1 MRRFNEHYRLIFEF
15 SLFSCASNSLFHMN
29 NIQRLGH
36 GLGFEK
42 MASGDRAGQRWA
54 WPSVMARLAD
64 DCLLAAIPPERVG
77 LDGEYDHFGLV
88 KRVQLAL
95 RQELGE
101 ESVAQLAIAQRG
113 KVVIFRG
120 QALDARF
127 VRQITRLTLAIEGT
141 DSVEIF
147 DGETLTPLAA

>member
-1 MRRFNEHYRLIFEF
+1 
-15 SLFSCASNSLFHMN
+15 MN
-29 NIQRLGH
+29 NLD
-36 GLGFEK
+36 GLGFE
-42 MASGDRAGQRWA
+42 AVDARDRAGQRWA
-54 WPSVMARLAD
+54 WPSVVARLAD

-95 RQELGE
+95 QQELGE
-101 ESVAQLAIAQRG
+101 ESVAQLEIEQRG

-120 QALDARF
+120 KSLDARF

-141 DSVEIF
+141 DFVEIV
-147 DGETLTPLAA
+147 DGEAPTPLAA